1 MKISY
6 SLLSFLLLISLQFN
20 AQNASKNNTK
30 KTVSIYTFSSFSY
43 NKNSISALNQKL
55 KLNDFNFVYVNPID
69 LDLNQFSIQFNNLG
83 KKPSQFIY
91 DDYIAYRDENLL
103 KGWFRKHDPTRW
115 NLQCPNPLSIQPT
128 E

>member
-6 SLLSFLLLISLQFN
+6 LLLSAFLITSLQFS
-20 AQNASKNNTK
+20 AQKASKNNTN

-55 KLNDFNFVYVNPID
+55 KLNNFDFVYVNQMD
-69 LDLNQFSIQFNNLG
+69 LDLNQFSIQINNLG
-83 KKPSQFIY
+83 KKPSKFIY

-115 NLQCPNPLSIQPT
+115 NLQCPNPPNVQST